1 MGDFLLLGD
10 IYVYNFIIQTCYN
23 IFMQKTEEQ
32 IEILKNQI
40 AQIEKDIQEAEE
52 KMKTVIKE
60 EDKNLLIHIISTGEL
75 ELNRLREEL
84 EYIMNR

>member
-1 MGDFLLLGD
+1 MK
-10 IYVYNFIIQTCYN
+10 
-23 IFMQKTEEQ
+23 KTEEQ
-32 IEILKNQI
+32 IEILKTQI

-60 EDKNLLIHIISTGEL
+60 EDRNLLIHIISTGEL

-84 EYIMNR
+84 ENLFSL